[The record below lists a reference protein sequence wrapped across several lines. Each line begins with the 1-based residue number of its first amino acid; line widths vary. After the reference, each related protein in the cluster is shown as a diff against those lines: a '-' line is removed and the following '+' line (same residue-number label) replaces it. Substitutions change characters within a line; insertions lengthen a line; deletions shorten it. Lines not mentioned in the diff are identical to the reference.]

1 MASKSIAMQSEP
13 TGDRQA
19 MECAIRRWTTDAVPA
34 AQRAD
39 YWVGAVCD
47 CFLDMEVEPSQRQ
60 AFSATLASM
69 PCGGL
74 RVNRVSGS
82 AQRVRRTLQG
92 IRRSGGD
99 NFYYL
104 LCKESSPCHVA
115 QDDAGAARL
124 LPGDLALI
132 DSRRR
137 YLLEFPEAVDTVSIQ
152 IPIGWLDTWL
162 PVADRWLGRR
172 LDGAAE
178 WGRVLSAYVTQLR
191 AEQPARLG
199 TLQAEHLGGLLSLA
213 CGAAPEAPP
222 RPGLLQ
228 RIEHCVRQRFGEHG
242 LTAADVAD
250 DVGVSLR
257 TLHRALS
264 AGGSTFALL
273 LMRERMAVAQ
283 RMLHAP
289 SHRHLTVA
297 EIGRR
302 AGFLDTSHFARAC
315 RQWCGR
321 TPAQE
326 RCAPTQAFVSP
337 H

>member
-1 MASKSIAMQSEP
+1 MASTSIAMQSEP

-19 MECAIRRWTTDAVPA
+19 MECAIRTWSTDAVPA

-47 CFLDMEVEPSQRQ
+47 CFLDMEVEPGQRQ

-162 PVADRWLGRR
+162 PAADCWLGRR
-172 LDGAAE
+172 VDGAAG

-191 AEQPARLG
+191 TEQPARLG
-199 TLQAEHLGGLLSLA
+199 TLQAEHPGRFVVAGLRYCA
-213 CGAAPEAPP
+213 RGAAPA
-222 RPGLLQ
+222 RP
-228 RIEHCVRQRFGEHG
+228 
-242 LTAADVAD
+242 AAA
-250 DVGVSLR
+250 
-257 TLHRALS
+257 HRALRVP
-264 AGGSTFALL
+264 ALW
-273 LMRERMAVAQ
+273 RAR
-283 RMLHAP
+283 P
-289 SHRHLTVA
+289 HRRRR
-297 EIGRR
+297 GR
-302 AGFLDTSHFARAC
+302 
-315 RQWCGR
+315 
-321 TPAQE
+321 
-326 RCAPTQAFVSP
+326 
-337 H
+337 

>member
-1 MASKSIAMQSEP
+1 MHD
-13 TGDRQA
+13 G
-19 MECAIRRWTTDAVPA
+19 IRIWSTDGLPP

-47 CFLDMEVEPSQRQ
+47 CFLDMEVEPGQRQ
-60 AFSATLASM
+60 GFSATLASM
-69 PCGGL
+69 PCGSL
-74 RVNRVSGS
+74 QVNHVSGS
-82 AQRVRRTLQG
+82 SQRVRRTLQG
-92 IRRSGGD
+92 IRGSESD

-104 LCKESSPCHVA
+104 LCKEAAPCQVA
-115 QDDAGAARL
+115 QDDGGAARL

-137 YLLEFPEAVDTVSIQ
+137 YLLDFPEVVDTVSIQ

-162 PVADRWLGRR
+162 PAADRWLGRR
-172 LDGAAE
+172 VDGSAG
-178 WGRVLSAYVTQLR
+178 WGRVLSAYVGQLR
-191 AEQPARLG
+191 AERPERLG

-213 CGAAPEAPP
+213 CGAAPEEPP

-228 RIEHCVRQRFGEHG
+228 RIETCVRQRFCEPG
-242 LTAADVAD
+242 LTAADVAG

-302 AGFLDTSHFARAC
+302 AGFLDPSHFARAC
-315 RQWCGR
+315 RQWCGK

-326 RCAPTQAFVSP
+326 RGTGIESSAQP